1 MEGRLSGLQQ
11 GRTILQRVDQKL
23 EACFHVHL
31 RLAIP
36 CTMSQASSGVHAL
49 SLRLEPAFSIDIISL
64 RFEQL

>member
-31 RLAIP
+31 RLGIP
-36 CTMSQASSGVHAL
+36 CTTSQAAAL
-49 SLRLEPAFSIDIISL
+49 RRMDEAKFPLDPLKLMLPRSFR
-64 RFEQL
+64 